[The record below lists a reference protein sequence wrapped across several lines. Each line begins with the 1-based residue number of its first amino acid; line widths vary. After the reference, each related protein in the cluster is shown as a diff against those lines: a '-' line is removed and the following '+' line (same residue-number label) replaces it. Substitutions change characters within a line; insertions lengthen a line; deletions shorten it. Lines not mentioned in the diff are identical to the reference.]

1 MSTAP
6 YPAEDF
12 DEPPS
17 SEVEGCELTA
27 DFVLIGPRVDNSVLA
42 QTFAAIGLTPAALPR
57 QPFDPHRTVEI
68 PTTNVKLLRR
78 QDGVVLIEVDG
89 EVVGEAQPADGSRAA
104 QLTLR
109 APRAGRFSSVAA

>member
-17 SEVEGCELTA
+17 SEVAGCEVAA
-27 DFVLIGPRVDNSVLA
+27 DFVLIGPRIENSVLA
-42 QTFAAIGLTPAALPR
+42 QTFAAIGLTPAALP

-78 QDGVVLIEVDG
+78 HDGVILIAVDG
-89 EVVGEAQPADGSRAA
+89 DVVGEAQPAEGNRAA

-109 APRAGRFSSVAA
+109 PAGGRRLSSVAA